1 MTLRHWISALAVA
14 GLLFGASAALA
25 AEKKPLREPDAFGS
39 LQTPSLEQ
47 ARSQA
52 QDWLKATGKM
62 DDATQKAFAEIW
74 DQPDRPV
81 LNRVTDTL
89 ALGNADAAKLLDEA
103 RDPGTAAP
111 KVVPSLIKDTKLPA
125 YFRGNLALAYAK
137 ALSNRRVY
145 EEALDALAVVRPE
158 QVVDP
163 SAYFFHRAVAEHA
176 LIRKNDAIRSIA
188 RLLDDVTDAPD
199 RYRLVALLMF
209 VDMQSWKEKD
219 LDWIAR
225 KMDNIERRLEL
236 ARGGPQTQ
244 KIQRE
249 VVARLDEIIKEL
261 ENRKKGS

>member
-1 MTLRHWISALAVA
+1 FLSSRRRHTRWPRDWSSDVCSSDL
-14 GLLFGASAALA
+14 G

-89 ALGNADAAKLLDEA
+89 ALGNADAAKLLAEV

-125 YFRGNLALAYAK
+125 YFRGNLALAYA
-137 ALSNRRVY
+137 
-145 EEALDALAVVRPE
+145 
-158 QVVDP
+158 
-163 SAYFFHRAVAEHA
+163 
-176 LIRKNDAIRSIA
+176 
-188 RLLDDVTDAPD
+188 
-199 RYRLVALLMF
+199 
-209 VDMQSWKEKD
+209 
-219 LDWIAR
+219 
-225 KMDNIERRLEL
+225 
-236 ARGGPQTQ
+236 
-244 KIQRE
+244 
-249 VVARLDEIIKEL
+249 
-261 ENRKKGS
+261 